1 MLHYSYLPRVW
12 FIYVVFYPT
21 KSLEINNELCFKLHL
36 QYLNPSLSKW
46 VKCQCWQLDRGKS
59 NLRER
64 SLRYLELVQK
74 LTFRWQNFVLFK
86 PCNTNWLSSSSIITK
101 NLKAKLA
108 NPARYQIRFKE
119 PKIAL
124 GAIANTFSGPLFLWS
139 WSVWEAKRIWNCLF
153 AFSSQFL
160 KWLALIHSHQG
171 CIGALKVRQLLKTNL
186 NWLKSARVGTPSDKM
201 PGNDVH

>member
-21 KSLEINNELCFKLHL
+21 KSLEINNELCFKLYL

-101 NLKAKLA
+101 NIKAKLV

-139 WSVWEAKRIWNCLF
+139 WSVWEAKRI
-153 AFSSQFL
+153 AF
-160 KWLALIHSHQG
+160 
-171 CIGALKVRQLLKTNL
+171 LLSLL
-186 NWLKSARVGTPSDKM
+186 NF
-201 PGNDVH
+201 

>member
-86 PCNTNWLSSSSIITK
+86 PCNTNWFSSSSIITK

-119 PKIAL
+119 PKIVL
-124 GAIANTFSGPLFLWS
+124 VAIANTFPNPLFYGHGQCERLKES
-139 WSVWEAKRIWNCLF
+139 GI
-153 AFSSQFL
+153 AF
-160 KWLALIHSHQG
+160 
-171 CIGALKVRQLLKTNL
+171 LLSLL
-186 NWLKSARVGTPSDKM
+186 NF
-201 PGNDVH
+201 

>member
-86 PCNTNWLSSSSIITK
+86 PCNTNWFSSSSIITK

-119 PKIAL
+119 PKIVL
-124 GAIANTFSGPLFLWS
+124 VAIAYTFPNPPFYGHGQWERLKELPFCFLFS
-139 WSVWEAKRIWNCLF
+139 ISKVVAT
-153 AFSSQFL
+153 
-160 KWLALIHSHQG
+160 HSLTSRV
-171 CIGALKVRQLLKTNL
+171 LKVRQTVVENQPESTENCSRWDLL
-186 NWLKSARVGTPSDKM
+186 W
-201 PGNDVH
+201 